1 MGIIFL
7 HGGEIM
13 QREEV
18 LITKDMTLAEVIKI
32 KPRTLGTLMN
42 FGLGCIGCPAS
53 QMETIEQAA
62 AVHGLDPDYLLK
74 ALNS

>member
-1 MGIIFL
+1 M
-7 HGGEIM
+7 EK
-13 QREEV
+13 EEV
-18 LITKDMTLAEVIKI
+18 LITKDMRINEVIRI

-62 AVHGLDPDYLLK
+62 AVHGLDVDFLLK

>member
-1 MGIIFL
+1 M
-7 HGGEIM
+7 E
-13 QREEV
+13 REEV
-18 LITKDMTLAEVIKI
+18 LITKDMRINEVIRI

-62 AVHGLDPDYLLK
+62 AVHGLDVDFLIK

>member
-1 MGIIFL
+1 M
-7 HGGEIM
+7 E
-13 QREEV
+13 REEV
-18 LITKDMTLAEVIKI
+18 LITKDMKINEVIRI

-62 AVHGLDPDYLLK
+62 TVHGLDVDFLLK

>member
-1 MGIIFL
+1 M
-7 HGGEIM
+7 E
-13 QREEV
+13 REEV
-18 LITKDMTLAEVIKI
+18 LITKDMRINEVIRI

-62 AVHGLDPDYLLK
+62 TVHGLDVDFLLK